1 MAKEVLLVSRLKS
14 GLPRKKRKGG
24 AEVDLDI
31 TKFKKTIKSPFS
43 GQEYEIVRVSQRD
56 LFSELGLLPLIV
68 AAPVEERLAKISG
81 ELKKKLDNPEED
93 SKARRFLLERGVRPK
108 IWFGEE
114 SECPAGQL
122 PASCAGDDIY
132 WLANE
137 ITEFAFDLDG
147 LKGDKFFRGGEPADP
162 GPGGP
167 EVRSETVVAGA
178 GNGAEPDIAV

>member
-1 MAKEVLLVSRLKS
+1 MEL
-14 GLPRKKRKGG
+14 
-24 AEVDLDI
+24 DLS
-31 TKFKKTIKSPFS
+31 KFKKTVTSPFS

-56 LFSELGLLPLIV
+56 LFNELGLLPLIV

-81 ELKKKLDNPEED
+81 ELRKKLDNPDED
-93 SKARRFLLERGVRPK
+93 SKARRFLLERGVRPR

-167 EVRSETVVAGA
+167 EVRPEAVVAPANGDGA
-178 GNGAEPDIAV
+178 GDI